1 MMRPCRPAPVLPIL
15 AVTVLVGLVAGG
27 PAVAMDLVPG
37 GYGVADPDAMQAGQ
51 GNEARVGTTGSVAGL
66 TFDFTPRAIG
76 SLINPSML
84 DPSTEAA
91 GQQPLSLTLGVQ
103 NRYAEGL
110 RLGSV
115 GLVEPSTE
123 ATHGLALGG
132 AFDINDWQLT
142 GSYGRTNLMGEAAD
156 VFAAGIGYGPM
167 SARLVYGHVPRTTGP
182 SGDVLMFSTDLAAW
196 SWLTLEGDVAVSDSL
211 AEEPL
216 TVGRVGLRLNF

>member
-1 MMRPCRPAPVLPIL
+1 MRLLPAFLPIL
-15 AVTVLVGLVAGG
+15 AFTALVGLAAGG
-27 PAVAMDLVPG
+27 PAAAMELVPG
-37 GYGVADPDAMQAGQ
+37 GYGVAGTDASLDGSGSDESM
-51 GNEARVGTTGSVAGL
+51 GTTGSVAGL

-76 SLINPSML
+76 SLINPSTV
-84 DPSTEAA
+84 DPSAEPA
-91 GQQPLSLTLGVQ
+91 GQPLSLTLGVQ

-115 GLVEPSTE
+115 GLVEPSTDT
-123 ATHGLALGG
+123 THGLALGG
-132 AFDINDWQLT
+132 AFGISDWQLT

-156 VFAAGIGYGPM
+156 VFAAGVGYGPM

-182 SGDVLMFSTDLAAW
+182 SGDVLMFSTDLAAM

-211 AEEPL
+211 ASEPL